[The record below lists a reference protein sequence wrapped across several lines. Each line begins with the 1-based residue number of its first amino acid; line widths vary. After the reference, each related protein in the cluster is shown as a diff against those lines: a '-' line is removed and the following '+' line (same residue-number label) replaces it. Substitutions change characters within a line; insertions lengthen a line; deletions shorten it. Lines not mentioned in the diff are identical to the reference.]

1 MRLTRRRSLLLLTT
15 SAVLL
20 ASVLVYLYLMSK
32 ADESGTYTQARDLI
46 RQIKQNDSQWENE
59 ILKARTSINY
69 NYDPLVWP
77 VVEMKRLWRAFESI
91 ETRNQHGNSPAWR
104 QAYADYQQAFEEKTN
119 YVERFKSHNAVLRN
133 SLAFLPAAA
142 DGIQAQLGQLADAD
156 ALRLHNIS
164 TDTYDLM
171 LSSLEFAQMTTDDK
185 AADILVGLNKLAVNK
200 ERLPLEFHAP
210 IDTLSNHIALILR
223 EQPKVNQL
231 LEQIGALPV
240 AAHLDAIAMMLDRD
254 ERTAL
259 LVNQRYHFYLLVFS
273 TLLVLLL
280 LYMAVWLL
288 RSFGEINRVNRA
300 LVVANDELEQRV
312 ARRTQAL
319 TQASAALQREIDE
332 RKLLESQLVQ
342 SEKLASLGQLAAG
355 IAHEVNNPIGFVS
368 SNLGALGSY
377 FARLQD
383 MLKAYRDAEPAIGP
397 ATLQASLV
405 KLRSEMELAYI
416 LDDIPLLIS
425 ESKDGI
431 SRVGQIVRDLKDFS
445 RVDSSQ
451 DWQWANLHQGIDS
464 TLNIAA
470 SELKYKAD
478 LVKQYGVLP
487 EVECLPSQINQVI
500 MNLVVNAAHAMGT
513 ERGTI
518 TVRTGCANDDKVW
531 IEVADN
537 GCGIPAQSLQKIFDP
552 FYTTKPVG
560 QGTGLGLSLS
570 YGIIKRHCGE
580 IHVHSEVGVG
590 TTFRVELPVRQ
601 AQAAIR

>member
-368 SNLGALGSY
+368 SNLGALGTY

-478 LVKQYGVLP
+478 LVKQYSVLP

>member
-104 QAYADYQQAFEEKTN
+104 QAYADYQQAFEEKSN

>member
-368 SNLGALGSY
+368 SNLGALGTY

>member
-1 MRLTRRRSLLLLTT
+1 MRLTRPRSLLLLAT
-15 SAVLL
+15 SAALL
-20 ASVLVYLYLMSK
+20 ASVLIYLYLMSK
-32 ADESGTYTQARDLI
+32 ADESGTYAQARDLI

-59 ILKARTSINY
+59 ILKARTTINY
-69 NYDPLVWP
+69 NYDPLVSP

-91 ETRNQHGNSPAWR
+91 ETRHKHGDTPAWR
-104 QAYADYQQAFEEKTN
+104 QAYADYQQAFEEKALH
-119 YVERFKSHNAVLRN
+119 VERFKSHNAVLRN

-142 DGIQAQLGQLADAD
+142 DSIQAQLGQLADTD
-156 ALRLHNIS
+156 ALRLHTIS

-200 ERLPLEFHAP
+200 ERLPLAFHTP

-231 LEQIGALPV
+231 LEQIGAVPV
-240 AAHLDAIAMMLDRD
+240 AGHLDAIAVMLDRD
-254 ERTAL
+254 ERAAI
-259 LVNQRYHFYLLVFS
+259 LVNQRYHLYLLVFS

-319 TQASAALQREIDE
+319 TEASAALQREIDE

-368 SNLGALGSY
+368 SNLGALDSY
-377 FARLQD
+377 FSRLHD
-383 MLKAYRDAEPAIGP
+383 MLKAYQDAETAIDT
-397 ATLQASLV
+397 ATLKAGLV
-405 KLRSEMELAYI
+405 QLRSEIELEYI
-416 LDDIPLLIS
+416 LEDIPLLIS

-445 RVDSSQ
+445 RVDSNQ

-464 TLNIAA
+464 TLNIVA

-487 EVECLPSQINQVI
+487 EVECLASQINQVI
-500 MNLVVNAAHAMGT
+500 MNLVVNAAQAMGA

-518 TVRTGCANDDKVW
+518 TVRTGCANDKVW

>member
-1 MRLTRRRSLLLLTT
+1 MRLTRRRSLLLLAT
-15 SAVLL
+15 SAALL

-77 VVEMKRLWRAFESI
+77 VVEMKRLWWAFERI
-91 ETRNQHGNSPAWR
+91 ETRNQHGDSPAWR
-104 QAYADYQQAFEEKTN
+104 QAYADYQQAFEEKAK

-171 LSSLEFAQMTTDDK
+171 LSSLEFAQMTTDDQ

-231 LEQIGALPV
+231 LEQIGAVPV

-254 ERTAL
+254 ERAAL

-355 IAHEVNNPIGFVS
+355 IAHEVNNPIGFVA
-368 SNLGALGSY
+368 SNLGALDSY

-383 MLKAYRDAEPAIGP
+383 MLKAYLDAEPAIGP

-478 LVKQYGVLP
+478 LVKQYSVLP

-601 AQAAIR
+601 AQAATR

>member
-104 QAYADYQQAFEEKTN
+104 QAYADYQQAFEEKAN

-478 LVKQYGVLP
+478 LVKQYSVLP

>member
-104 QAYADYQQAFEEKTN
+104 QAYADYQQAFEEKAN

-231 LEQIGALPV
+231 LEQIGDLPV

-368 SNLGALGSY
+368 SNLGALGTY